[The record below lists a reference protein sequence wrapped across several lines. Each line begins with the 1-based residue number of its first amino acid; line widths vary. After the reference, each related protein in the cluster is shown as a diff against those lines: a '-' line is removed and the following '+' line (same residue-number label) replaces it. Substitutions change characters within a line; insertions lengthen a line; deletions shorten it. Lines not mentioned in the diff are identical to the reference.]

1 MKSLKTLTNI
11 FLLFLLFLPIS
22 SYSQKHKK
30 KKLANSP
37 LSFEIPK
44 SIQWRSI
51 GPYRGGRAS
60 SVSGVINQPNVFYF
74 GSTGG
79 GVWKTENGGQSWK
92 NISDGYFGGSI
103 GAVAVSESDP
113 NIIYVGTGEE
123 TVRGNVSPGYGG
135 FWKSYDAGKTWKKL
149 NLNIDQVQ
157 IGRIRIN
164 PKNSNIVFIAV
175 IGDLFKNSKE
185 RGIYKSIDGGK
196 SWKKVLYVNEKS
208 GGNDL
213 VFEPGNSRVLYASTW
228 NIRRTPYSLESG
240 GLGSYLWKSTDGGE
254 SWKNISSH
262 AGLPKGIWGKI
273 GITVSTVNPSLV
285 YALIENE
292 NGGLYKSLDGGITW
306 KLINDDRSLRQ
317 RAWYYTRIYA
327 DTEVLDRVYIMNV
340 RFWRSE
346 DGGKTFKN
354 YNTPHGDHHDLWIA
368 PEDNNRIVVAD
379 DGGAQVSYD
388 GANNWST
395 YMNQPTAQYYRIT
408 TDNSFPYNLLVAQQD
423 NSTQRVPHRVN
434 SGSISE
440 RNWEFSAGG
449 ESAHLAADPIN
460 PNIVYGGSY
469 GGYLTRLNHETGESR
484 SINVWPNNPMGH
496 GAENMKYRFQ
506 WNFPIFFSPHNPK
519 KLYTTSNHFHVTT
532 NEGQSWDIISPDLT
546 RNEAEKLGPSGGPIT
561 KDNTAVEY
569 YATIFAACESPYE
582 KDLLWSASDDGM
594 IHLSKNGGENWEDV
608 TPPIAPKHIM
618 WNSVEPDPF
627 IKGGLY
633 VAGTLYKTGDY
644 RPYLY
649 KTKNYG
655 KNWKKIIDGIPDN
668 HFTRVLRADPKR
680 KDLLY
685 AGTESGVYI
694 SFDDGISW
702 KPFQINLPLVPITD
716 LTIKYDNLIAATQGR
731 SIWMIDDLTP
741 LHQINNEII
750 ESDFHIFK
758 PIDSYRMGYSG
769 WGGSSI
775 GGQNHHNGVEIFFNI
790 DSVKTGSDSL
800 KVSLEFLDLNKNSI
814 KKFTNYS
821 KANKL
826 KVKNGSNSFIWNMRH
841 ENAEGF
847 DGLIMWAAGLTGP
860 KAVPG
865 NYSAKL
871 TVNGKTKETEFTIL
885 KDERSNSSIDD
896 LQAQFNFLIQIRD
909 KVTEIHKAIKEMR
922 SIKSQL
928 ITFKSKIK
936 DNEELVDKVKS
947 LVDKINVIE
956 NELYQTKNKSRQ
968 DPLNYPIRLNNKLA
982 HLTSVASNGNYKPT
996 DQMIEVKNELIER
1009 INKKLN
1015 SWDSIK
1021 NKNLKNLNNEIRNS
1035 DIDLISI
1042 N

>member
-1 MKSLKTLTNI
+1 MKFLKNLINI
-11 FLLFLLFLPIS
+11 FLLFLLFLPVS

-103 GAVAVSESDP
+103 GAVAVSESDT

-157 IGRIRIN
+157 IGRIRID

-208 GGNDL
+208 GGNDV

-262 AGLPKGIWGKI
+262 AGLPNGIWGKI
-273 GITVSTVNPSLV
+273 GIAVSTVNPSLV

-292 NGGLYKSLDGGITW
+292 NGGLYKSLDGGTTW

-368 PEDNNRIVVAD
+368 PEDNNRLVVAD

-440 RNWEFSAGG
+440 RNWESSAGG

-532 NEGQSWDIISPDLT
+532 NEGQSWDVISPDLT

-608 TPPIAPKHIM
+608 SPPIAPKHIM

-655 KNWKKIIDGIPDN
+655 KNWEKIVGGIPNN

-680 KDLLY
+680 KGLLY
-685 AGTESGVYI
+685 AGTESGVHI

-702 KPFQINLPLVPITD
+702 RSFQINLPLVPITD
-716 LTIKYDNLIAATQGR
+716 LTIKYNNLIAATQGR

-741 LHQINNEII
+741 LHQINNEIM

-790 DSVKTGSDSL
+790 DSVKTGGDSL

-814 KKFTNYS
+814 KKFTNHS

-826 KVKNGSNSFIWNMRH
+826 KVRNGSNSFIWNMRH

-871 TVNGKTKETEFTIL
+871 NVNGKTKETEFTIL

-896 LQAQFNFLIQIRD
+896 LQAQFDFLIEIRD

-947 LVDKINVIE
+947 LVDKIKIIE

-1015 SWDSIK
+1015 SWNSIK